1 MRTAVTTVLSRRSRH
16 GYRIVKLAATVGA
29 AAVLA
34 AACGGGGS
42 GTSGGSTAQES
53 AADFVR
59 RITTEFSRGQSGR
72 LWDALLPADQRV
84 VTRARFVE
92 CQQNEGWNLKSIKI
106 LETYDDPVDVAGKSM
121 PSKAV
126 SVRVA
131 SDDGVTTATIHA
143 VSVSGSWRWIL
154 QSQDRG
160 RYKNGKCPSTG

>member
-1 MRTAVTTVLSRRSRH
+1 MRTALTTVLSRGSSH
-16 GYRIVKLAATVGA
+16 GYRIVQLAATLGA

-42 GTSGGSTAQES
+42 GTSGGSTAQEP

-72 LWDALLPADQRV
+72 LWDELLPADQRI

-106 LETYDDPVDVAGKSM
+106 LDTYDDPVDVGGKSM

-126 SVRVA
+126 TVRVA
-131 SDDGVTTATIHA
+131 SDDGLTTATIHA

-154 QSQDRG
+154 QSQDRAL
-160 RYKNGKCPSTG
+160 YKNGKCPSTG